1 MLCTRRRYTV
11 KAPDG
16 NKLAILN
23 ALNKPGFV
31 SGQALGEQLGISRAA
46 VSKHINSLQEMGLDI
61 FKVTG
66 KGYSLNN
73 YAGLLNQSQI
83 QQHYNQLNSQLK
95 SQSANV
101 EVHPIIDSTNS
112 ELMRRIQAK
121 TALESGTIIVAE
133 MQQAGRGRRGRVWQS
148 PFGANLYYSYFWR
161 LDDGLQAAMGVSIAV
176 GLAVYDTIKALY
188 DIDLELKWPN
198 DIYLNKQKLAGV
210 LVELDGQPQ
219 GPCQLVLGI
228 GINLQMPENF
238 SQNIDQAW
246 TDLSQHTQKLDK
258 NELVASLTYHLE
270 HRLDQYRKSGL
281 QTMHQQWNSLNAF
294 AGECVELNTGHR
306 SWRGICE
313 GIDPQGGIRIR
324 QDGDVKSY
332 YGGEI
337 SLRKAPL

>member
-1 MLCTRRRYTV
+1 M

-23 ALNKPGFV
+23 ALNQGGFV
-31 SGQALGEQLGISRAA
+31 SGQALGEKLGISRAA
-46 VSKHINSLQEMGLDI
+46 VSKHIKTLQEMGLDI

-66 KGYSLNN
+66 KGYCLNSQV
-73 YAGLLNQSQI
+73 GLLNKTQI
-83 QQHYNQLNSQLK
+83 DQHYKALG
-95 SQSANV
+95 ANTADV

-121 TALESGTIIVAE
+121 TTLESGTVIVAE

-176 GLAVYDTIKALY
+176 GLAVYDAIKALY
-188 DIDLELKWPN
+188 QVEVELKWPN
-198 DIYLNKQKLAGV
+198 DIYINKQKLAGV

-219 GPCQLVLGI
+219 GPCQLVIGI
-228 GINLQMPENF
+228 GINLQMPESF
-238 SQNIDQAW
+238 SQHIDQAW
-246 TDLSQHTQKLDK
+246 TDLNQHTQKLDK
-258 NELVASLTYHLE
+258 NQLVASLTHHLE
-270 HRLDQYRKSGL
+270 QRLAQYRQTGL
-281 QTMHQQWNSLNAF
+281 QAMYEQWNSLNAF
-294 AGECVELNTGHR
+294 AGEYVELNTGHR

-324 QDGDVKSY
+324 QDGEVKSY
-332 YGGEI
+332 YGGEV
-337 SLRKAPL
+337 SLRKAQV

>member
-1 MLCTRRRYTV
+1 M

-23 ALNKPGFV
+23 ALNQGGFV
-31 SGQALGEQLGISRAA
+31 SGQALGEELGISRAA
-46 VSKHINSLQEMGLDI
+46 VSKHIKTLQEMGLDI

-66 KGYSLNN
+66 KGYCLNSQV
-73 YAGLLNQSQI
+73 GLLNKTQI
-83 QQHYNQLNSQLK
+83 DQHYKALG
-95 SQSANV
+95 ANTADV

-121 TALESGTIIVAE
+121 TALESGTVIVAE

-176 GLAVYDTIKALY
+176 GLAVYDAIKALY
-188 DIDLELKWPN
+188 QIDVELKWPN
-198 DIYLNKQKLAGV
+198 DIYINKQKLAGV

-219 GPCQLVLGI
+219 GPCQLVIGI
-228 GINLQMPENF
+228 GINLQMPESF
-238 SQNIDQAW
+238 SQHIDQAW
-246 TDLSQHTQKLDK
+246 TDLNQHTQKLDK
-258 NELVASLTYHLE
+258 NQLVASLTHHLE
-270 HRLDQYRKSGL
+270 QRLVQYRQTGL
-281 QTMHQQWNSLNAF
+281 QDMYEQWNSLNAF
-294 AGECVELNTGHR
+294 AGDYVELNTGHR

-324 QDGDVKSY
+324 QDGEVKSY
-332 YGGEI
+332 YGGEV
-337 SLRKAPL
+337 SLRKAQV

>member
-1 MLCTRRRYTV
+1 M

-23 ALNKPGFV
+23 ALNQPGFV

-46 VSKHINSLQEMGLDI
+46 VSKHINSLQVMGLDI

-73 YAGLLNQSQI
+73 HAGLLNQTKI
-83 QQHYNQLNSQLK
+83 QQHFNQLTSQLK
-95 SQSANV
+95 SQPVNV

-121 TALESGTIIVAE
+121 TALESGTVIVAE

-188 DIDLELKWPN
+188 NIELELKWPN

-228 GINLQMPENF
+228 GINLQMPQSF
-238 SQNIDQAW
+238 SQHIDQAW
-246 TDLSQHTQKLDK
+246 TDLSQHTQQLDK

-270 HRLDQYRKSGL
+270 LRLDQYRKSGL
-281 QTMHQQWNSLNAF
+281 HTMHEQWNSLNAF

-324 QDGDVKSY
+324 QDGEVKSY

-337 SLRKAPL
+337 SLRKAQL

>member
-1 MLCTRRRYTV
+1 M

-23 ALNKPGFV
+23 ALNQPGFV

-46 VSKHINSLQEMGLDI
+46 VSKHINSLQVMGLDI

-73 YAGLLNQSQI
+73 HAGLLNQTKI
-83 QQHYNQLNSQLK
+83 QQHFNQLTSQLK
-95 SQSANV
+95 SQSVNV
-101 EVHPIIDSTNS
+101 EVHPLIDSTNS

-121 TALESGTIIVAE
+121 TALESGTVIVAE

-188 DIDLELKWPN
+188 NIELELKWPN

-228 GINLQMPENF
+228 GINLQMPQSF
-238 SQNIDQAW
+238 SQHIDQAW
-246 TDLSQHTQKLDK
+246 TDLSQHTQQLDK

-270 HRLDQYRKSGL
+270 NRLDQYRKSGL
-281 QTMHQQWNSLNAF
+281 QTMHEQWNSLNAF

-324 QDGDVKSY
+324 QDGEVKSY

-337 SLRKAPL
+337 SLRKAQL

>member
-1 MLCTRRRYTV
+1 M

-23 ALNKPGFV
+23 ALNQPGFV

-46 VSKHINSLQEMGLDI
+46 VSKHINSLQVMGLDI

-73 YAGLLNQSQI
+73 HAGLLNQTKI
-83 QQHYNQLNSQLK
+83 QQHFNQLTSQLK
-95 SQSANV
+95 SQPVNV

-121 TALESGTIIVAE
+121 TALESGTVIVAE

-188 DIDLELKWPN
+188 NIELELKWPN

-228 GINLQMPENF
+228 GINLQMPQSF
-238 SQNIDQAW
+238 SQHIDQAW
-246 TDLSQHTQKLDK
+246 TDLSQHTQQLDK

-270 HRLDQYRKSGL
+270 NRLDQYRKSGL
-281 QTMHQQWNSLNAF
+281 HTMHEQWNSLNAF

-324 QDGDVKSY
+324 QDGEVKSY

-337 SLRKAPL
+337 SLRKAQL

>member
-1 MLCTRRRYTV
+1 MPNIWRACTV

-23 ALNKPGFV
+23 ALNQGGFV

-46 VSKHINSLQEMGLDI
+46 ISKHVQSLQDMGLDI

-66 KGYSLNN
+66 KGYRLNN
-73 YAGLLNQSQI
+73 YAGLLNQSKI
-83 QQHYNQLNSQLK
+83 QQHYTALGAQTAS
-95 SQSANV
+95 V

-112 ELMRRIQAK
+112 ELMRRIQSK
-121 TALESGTIIVAE
+121 TELESGTVIVAE

-161 LDDGLQAAMGVSIAV
+161 LDDGIQAAMGVSIAV
-176 GLAVYDTIKALY
+176 GLAVYDAIKALY
-188 DIDLELKWPN
+188 SIEAELKWPN

-219 GPCQLVLGI
+219 GPCQLVIGI
-228 GINLQMPENF
+228 GINLQMPQSF
-238 SQNIDQAW
+238 SQHIDQAW
-246 TDLSQHTQKLDK
+246 TDLSQHAQQLDK
-258 NELVASLTYHLE
+258 NQLVASLTYYLE
-270 HRLDQYRKSGL
+270 QRLVQYRQTGL
-281 QTMHQQWNSLNAF
+281 HAMYEQWNSLNAF

-324 QDGDVKSY
+324 QDGEVKSY
-332 YGGEI
+332 YGGEV
-337 SLRKAPL
+337 SLRKAQI

>member
-1 MLCTRRRYTV
+1 M

-23 ALNKPGFV
+23 ALNQGGFV
-31 SGQALGEQLGISRAA
+31 SGQALGEKLGISRAA
-46 VSKHINSLQEMGLDI
+46 VSKHIKTLQEMGLDI

-66 KGYSLNN
+66 KGYCLNSQV
-73 YAGLLNQSQI
+73 GLLNKTQI
-83 QQHYNQLNSQLK
+83 DQHYKALG
-95 SQSANV
+95 ANTADV

-121 TALESGTIIVAE
+121 TALESGTVIVAE

-176 GLAVYDTIKALY
+176 GLAVYDAIKALY
-188 DIDLELKWPN
+188 QIDVELKWPN
-198 DIYLNKQKLAGV
+198 DIYINKQKLAGV

-219 GPCQLVLGI
+219 GPCQLVIGI
-228 GINLQMPENF
+228 GINLQMPESF
-238 SQNIDQAW
+238 SQHIDQAW
-246 TDLSQHTQKLDK
+246 TDLNQHTQKLDK
-258 NELVASLTYHLE
+258 NQLVASLTYHLE
-270 HRLDQYRKSGL
+270 QRLVQYRQTGL
-281 QTMHQQWNSLNAF
+281 QDMYEQWNSLNAF
-294 AGECVELNTGHR
+294 AGDYVELNTGHR

-324 QDGDVKSY
+324 QDGEVKSY
-332 YGGEI
+332 YGGEV
-337 SLRKAPL
+337 SLRKAQV

>member
-1 MLCTRRRYTV
+1 M

-23 ALNKPGFV
+23 ALNQGGFV
-31 SGQALGEQLGISRAA
+31 SGQALGEKLGISRAA
-46 VSKHINSLQEMGLDI
+46 VSKHIKTLQEMGLDI

-66 KGYSLNN
+66 KGYCLNSQV
-73 YAGLLNQSQI
+73 GLLNKTQI
-83 QQHYNQLNSQLK
+83 DQHYKALG
-95 SQSANV
+95 ANTADV

-112 ELMRRIQAK
+112 ELIRRIQAK
-121 TALESGTIIVAE
+121 TALESGTVIVAE

-176 GLAVYDTIKALY
+176 GLAVYDAIKALY
-188 DIDLELKWPN
+188 QIDVELKWPN
-198 DIYLNKQKLAGV
+198 DIYINKQKLAGV

-219 GPCQLVLGI
+219 GPCQLVIGI
-228 GINLQMPENF
+228 GINLQMPESF
-238 SQNIDQAW
+238 SQHIDQAW
-246 TDLSQHTQKLDK
+246 TDLNQHTQKLDK

-270 HRLDQYRKSGL
+270 QRLVQYRQTGL
-281 QTMHQQWNSLNAF
+281 QDMYEQWNSLNAF
-294 AGECVELNTGHR
+294 AGDYVELNTGHR

-324 QDGDVKSY
+324 QDGEVKSY
-332 YGGEI
+332 YGGEV
-337 SLRKAPL
+337 SLRKAQV

>member
-1 MLCTRRRYTV
+1 M

-23 ALNKPGFV
+23 ALKQGVFV

-46 VSKHINSLQEMGLDI
+46 VSKHIKTLQEMGLDI

-66 KGYSLNN
+66 KGYCLNSQV
-73 YAGLLNQSQI
+73 GLLNKTQI
-83 QQHYNQLNSQLK
+83 DQHYKALG
-95 SQSANV
+95 ANTADV

-121 TALESGTIIVAE
+121 TTLESGTVIVAE

-176 GLAVYDTIKALY
+176 GLAVYDAIKALY
-188 DIDLELKWPN
+188 QVDVELKWPN
-198 DIYLNKQKLAGV
+198 DIYINKQKLAGV

-219 GPCQLVLGI
+219 GPCQLVIGI
-228 GINLQMPENF
+228 GINLQMPESF
-238 SQNIDQAW
+238 SKNIDQAW
-246 TDLSQHTQKLDK
+246 TDLSQHTQQLDK
-258 NELVASLTYHLE
+258 NSLVASLTYYLE
-270 HRLDQYRKSGL
+270 QRLSLYRQTGL
-281 QTMHQQWNSLNAF
+281 QAMYEQWNSLNAF
-294 AGECVELNTGHR
+294 AGEYVELNTGHR

-324 QDGDVKSY
+324 QDGEVKSY
-332 YGGEI
+332 YGGEV
-337 SLRKAPL
+337 SLRKAQL

>member
-1 MLCTRRRYTV
+1 V

-23 ALNKPGFV
+23 ALNQPGFV

-46 VSKHINSLQEMGLDI
+46 VSKHINSLQVMGLDI

-73 YAGLLNQSQI
+73 HAGLLNQTKI
-83 QQHYNQLNSQLK
+83 KQHFNQLTSQLK
-95 SQSANV
+95 SQPVNV
-101 EVHPIIDSTNS
+101 EVHPLIDSTNS

-121 TALESGTIIVAE
+121 TALESGTVIVAV

-188 DIDLELKWPN
+188 DIELELKWPN

-228 GINLQMPENF
+228 GINLQMPQSF
-238 SQNIDQAW
+238 SQHIDQAW
-246 TDLSQHTQKLDK
+246 TDLSQHTQQLDK

-270 HRLDQYRKSGL
+270 NRLDQYRKSGL
-281 QTMHQQWNSLNAF
+281 HTMHEQWNSLNAF
-294 AGECVELNTGHR
+294 AGEFVELNTGHR

-324 QDGDVKSY
+324 QDGEVKSY

-337 SLRKAPL
+337 SLRKAQL

>member
-1 MLCTRRRYTV
+1 M

-23 ALNKPGFV
+23 ALNLGGFV
-31 SGQALGEQLGISRAA
+31 SGQALGEELGISRAA
-46 VSKHINSLQEMGLDI
+46 VSKHIKTLQEMGLDI

-66 KGYSLNN
+66 KGYCLNSQV
-73 YAGLLNQSQI
+73 GLLNKTQI
-83 QQHYNQLNSQLK
+83 DQHYKALGAIT
-95 SQSANV
+95 ANV

-112 ELMRRIQAK
+112 ELMRRLQSKAE
-121 TALESGTIIVAE
+121 LESGKVIVAE

-176 GLAVYDTIKALY
+176 GLAVYDAIKALY
-188 DIDLELKWPN
+188 QIDVELKWPN
-198 DIYLNKQKLAGV
+198 DIYINKQKLAGV

-219 GPCQLVLGI
+219 GPCQLVIGI
-228 GINLQMPENF
+228 GINLQMPESF
-238 SQNIDQAW
+238 SQHIDQAW
-246 TDLSQHTQKLDK
+246 TDLNQHTQQLYK
-258 NELVASLTYHLE
+258 NELVASLTYYLE
-270 HRLDQYRKSGL
+270 KRLLQYSQSGL
-281 QTMHQQWNSLNAF
+281 QEMYEQWNALNAF
-294 AGECVELNTGHR
+294 AGEQVELNTGHR

-324 QDGDVKSY
+324 QDGEVKSY

-337 SLRKAPL
+337 SLRKAQP

>member
-1 MLCTRRRYTV
+1 M

-23 ALNKPGFV
+23 ALNQGGFV
-31 SGQALGEQLGISRAA
+31 SGQALGEKLGISRAA
-46 VSKHINSLQEMGLDI
+46 VSKHIKTLQEMGLDI

-66 KGYSLNN
+66 KGYCLNSQV
-73 YAGLLNQSQI
+73 GLLNKTQI
-83 QQHYNQLNSQLK
+83 DQHYKALDDNT
-95 SQSANV
+95 ANV

-121 TALESGTIIVAE
+121 TALESGTVIVAE

-176 GLAVYDTIKALY
+176 GLAVYDAIKALY
-188 DIDLELKWPN
+188 QIDVELKWPN
-198 DIYLNKQKLAGV
+198 DIYINKQKLAGV

-219 GPCQLVLGI
+219 GPCQLVIGI
-228 GINLQMPENF
+228 GINLQMPDSF
-238 SQNIDQAW
+238 SQHIDQAW
-246 TDLSQHTQKLDK
+246 TDLNQHTQQLDK
-258 NELVASLTYHLE
+258 NQLVASLTHHLE
-270 HRLDQYRKSGL
+270 QRLVQYRQTGL
-281 QTMHQQWNSLNAF
+281 QNMYEQWNSLNAF
-294 AGECVELNTGHR
+294 AGDYVELNTGHR

-324 QDGDVKSY
+324 QDGEVKSY
-332 YGGEI
+332 YGGEV
-337 SLRKAPL
+337 SLRKAQV

>member
-1 MLCTRRRYTV
+1 M

-23 ALNKPGFV
+23 ALNQGGFV
-31 SGQALGEQLGISRAA
+31 SGQALGEELGISRAA
-46 VSKHINSLQEMGLDI
+46 VSKHIKTLQEMGLDI

-66 KGYSLNN
+66 KGYCLNSQV
-73 YAGLLNQSQI
+73 GLLNKTQI
-83 QQHYNQLNSQLK
+83 DQHYKALG
-95 SQSANV
+95 ANTADV

-121 TALESGTIIVAE
+121 TALESGTVIVAE

-176 GLAVYDTIKALY
+176 GLAVYDAIKALY
-188 DIDLELKWPN
+188 QIDVELKWPN
-198 DIYLNKQKLAGV
+198 DIYINKQKLAGV

-219 GPCQLVLGI
+219 GPCQLVIGI
-228 GINLQMPENF
+228 GINLQMPDSF
-238 SQNIDQAW
+238 SQHIDQAW
-246 TDLSQHTQKLDK
+246 TDLNQHTQQLDK
-258 NELVASLTYHLE
+258 NQLVASLTHHLE
-270 HRLDQYRKSGL
+270 QRLVQYRQTGL
-281 QTMHQQWNSLNAF
+281 QNMYEQWNSLNAF
-294 AGECVELNTGHR
+294 AGDYVELNTGHR

-324 QDGDVKSY
+324 QDGEVKSY
-332 YGGEI
+332 YGGEV
-337 SLRKAPL
+337 SLRKAQV

>member
-1 MLCTRRRYTV
+1 M

-23 ALNKPGFV
+23 ALNQGGFV

-46 VSKHINSLQEMGLDI
+46 ISKHVQSLQDMGLDI

-66 KGYSLNN
+66 KGYRLNN
-73 YAGLLNQSQI
+73 YAGLLNQSKI
-83 QQHYNQLNSQLK
+83 QQHYMALGAQTAS
-95 SQSANV
+95 V

-112 ELMRRIQAK
+112 ELMRRIQSK
-121 TALESGTIIVAE
+121 TELESGTVIVAE

-161 LDDGLQAAMGVSIAV
+161 LDDGIQAAMGVSIAV
-176 GLAVYDTIKALY
+176 GLAVYDAIKALY
-188 DIDLELKWPN
+188 SIEVELKWPN

-219 GPCQLVLGI
+219 GPCQLVIGI
-228 GINLQMPENF
+228 GINLQMPQSF
-238 SQNIDQAW
+238 SQHIDQAW
-246 TDLSQHTQKLDK
+246 TDLSQHAQQLDK
-258 NELVASLTYHLE
+258 NQLVASLTYYLE
-270 HRLDQYRKSGL
+270 QRLVQYRQTGL
-281 QTMHQQWNSLNAF
+281 HAMYEQWNSLNAF

-324 QDGDVKSY
+324 QDGEVKSY
-332 YGGEI
+332 YGGEV
-337 SLRKAPL
+337 SLRKAQI

>member
-1 MLCTRRRYTV
+1 M

-23 ALNKPGFV
+23 ALNQGGFV
-31 SGQALGEQLGISRAA
+31 SGQALGEKLGISRAA
-46 VSKHINSLQEMGLDI
+46 VSKHIKTLQEMGLDI

-66 KGYSLNN
+66 KGYCLNN
-73 YAGLLNQSQI
+73 QVGLLNKTQI
-83 QQHYNQLNSQLK
+83 DQHYKALG
-95 SQSANV
+95 ANTADV

-121 TALESGTIIVAE
+121 TALESGTVIVAE

-176 GLAVYDTIKALY
+176 GLAVYDAIKALY
-188 DIDLELKWPN
+188 QIDVELKWPN
-198 DIYLNKQKLAGV
+198 DIYINKQKLAGV

-219 GPCQLVLGI
+219 GPCQLVIGI
-228 GINLQMPENF
+228 GINLQMPDSF
-238 SQNIDQAW
+238 SQHIDQAW
-246 TDLSQHTQKLDK
+246 TDLNQHTQQLDK
-258 NELVASLTYHLE
+258 NQLVASLTHHLE
-270 HRLDQYRKSGL
+270 QRLVQYRQTGL
-281 QTMHQQWNSLNAF
+281 QNMYEQWNSLNAF
-294 AGECVELNTGHR
+294 AGDYVELNTGHR

-324 QDGDVKSY
+324 QDGEVKSY
-332 YGGEI
+332 YGGEV
-337 SLRKAPL
+337 SLRKAQV

>member
-1 MLCTRRRYTV
+1 M

-23 ALNKPGFV
+23 ALNQGGFV
-31 SGQALGEQLGISRAA
+31 SGQALGEKLGISRAA
-46 VSKHINSLQEMGLDI
+46 VSKHIKTLQEMGLDI

-66 KGYSLNN
+66 KGYCLNSQV
-73 YAGLLNQSQI
+73 GLLNKTQI
-83 QQHYNQLNSQLK
+83 DQHYKALG
-95 SQSANV
+95 ANTADV

-121 TALESGTIIVAE
+121 TALESGTVIVAE

-176 GLAVYDTIKALY
+176 GLAVYDAIKALY
-188 DIDLELKWPN
+188 QIDVELKWPN
-198 DIYLNKQKLAGV
+198 DIYINKQKLAGV

-219 GPCQLVLGI
+219 GPCQLVIGI
-228 GINLQMPENF
+228 GINLQMPDSF
-238 SQNIDQAW
+238 SQHIDQAW
-246 TDLSQHTQKLDK
+246 TDLNQHTQQLDK
-258 NELVASLTYHLE
+258 NQLVASLTHHLE
-270 HRLDQYRKSGL
+270 QRLVQYRQTGL
-281 QTMHQQWNSLNAF
+281 QNMYEQWNSLNAF
-294 AGECVELNTGHR
+294 AGDYVELNTGHR

-324 QDGDVKSY
+324 QDGEVKSY
-332 YGGEI
+332 YGGEV
-337 SLRKAPL
+337 SLRKAQV